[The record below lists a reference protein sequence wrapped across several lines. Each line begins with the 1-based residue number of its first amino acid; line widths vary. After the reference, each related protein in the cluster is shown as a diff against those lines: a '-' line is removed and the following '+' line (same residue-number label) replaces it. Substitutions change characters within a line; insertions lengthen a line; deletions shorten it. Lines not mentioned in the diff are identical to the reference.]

1 MICMF
6 TFNFPFPL
14 IELLLINNDFEIHK
28 QVKTNDMMLSYGD
41 FMAPLS
47 RNLVNLEDLNFF

>member
-6 TFNFPFPL
+6 TLNFPFAF

>member
-6 TFNFPFPL
+6 TFNFPFAF

>member
-1 MICMF
+1 MF
-6 TFNFPFPL
+6 TFNFLFAF
-14 IELLLINNDFEIHK
+14 IELLLINNDFERHK

-41 FMAPLS
+41 FMVPLS

>member
-1 MICMF
+1 MIRMF
-6 TFNFPFPL
+6 TFNFPFAF

>member
-6 TFNFPFPL
+6 TFNFPFAF

-41 FMAPLS
+41 FIAPLS

>member
-6 TFNFPFPL
+6 TFNFPFAF

-28 QVKTNDMMLSYGD
+28 QAKTNDMMLSYGD

>member
-6 TFNFPFPL
+6 TFNFPFAF

-28 QVKTNDMMLSYGD
+28 QVKTNDMMFKL
-41 FMAPLS
+41 
-47 RNLVNLEDLNFF
+47 R